1 MKAAI
6 IGVGKVG
13 SLRLKI
19 LEKFKEIKK
28 IYLVDKDRKKLSLYP
43 SYESFSCYTL
53 LKNKVDFVII
63 STPTSSHFEIAKF
76 FLKNKIPTLVEK
88 PLASSLKETNYLF
101 NLSKKNKT
109 LLFVGHTERY
119 NCAYQKIRKIIH
131 QPYFIECHRL
141 SPYPYRSLDIS
152 VILDLM
158 IHDLD
163 LILELVKKREIKR
176 IEAIGA
182 KVLSSHFDIAN
193 ARIVFKEGLI
203 ANLVASR
210 ISKEKMRKLRIF
222 SSSDYISLDLAR
234 QKIEIYKKRRK
245 KIQYKCLSCKNEPL
259 EEELKDFL
267 NQMKKKRFNWNS
279 LERACLALKLALK
292 IQKIIEKK

>member
-19 LEKFKEIKK
+19 LEKFKEIEK

-43 SYESFSCYTL
+43 YESFSCYTL

-141 SPYPYRSLDIS
+141 TKSLS
-152 VILDLM
+152 
-158 IHDLD
+158 
-163 LILELVKKREIKR
+163 
-176 IEAIGA
+176 
-182 KVLSSHFDIAN
+182 LSFL
-193 ARIVFKEGLI
+193 G
-203 ANLVASR
+203 
-210 ISKEKMRKLRIF
+210 
-222 SSSDYISLDLAR
+222 
-234 QKIEIYKKRRK
+234 
-245 KIQYKCLSCKNEPL
+245 YKCNIR
-259 EEELKDFL
+259 L
-267 NQMKKKRFNWNS
+267 NDS
-279 LERACLALKLALK
+279 
-292 IQKIIEKK
+292 